1 MEGEEPSFSCEKTVA
16 RGVRRRRRPAQQPG
30 CHWPRACCIYGNLSE
45 LGRYN
50 PVNENSRNR
59 AFGLGA
65 PYLHLMEGL
74 RWPGQMDKLVEP
86 AGTTAVP

>member
-1 MEGEEPSFSCEKTVA
+1 MVWEEGSRKAPSY
-16 RGVRRRRRPAQQPG
+16 P
-30 CHWPRACCIYGNLSE
+30 IYGNLSE

-74 RWPGQMDKLVEP
+74 RLPGQMDKLVEP